1 MAPKF
6 VVMGVSGSGKS
17 TLAQALAF
25 RWAVPYV
32 EGDHLHSQDSIAKM
46 AAGIPLA
53 DDDRWPWLDRVGA
66 AILAARSGSGGGA
79 VASCSALRLVYRERL
94 RRAVGSSLRFVL
106 IDLPRAVLESRMTER
121 PGHFMPAAL
130 LESQL
135 RTLEPPMN
143 EADVLTVDGQQS
155 LGTIVDTVSAWY
167 ALGEAGTPGG

>member
-1 MAPKF
+1 MFPKF

-17 TLAQALAF
+17 SLAQALAS

-32 EGDHLHSQDSIAKM
+32 EGDHLHSQESIDKM

-66 AILAARSGSGGGA
+66 AILASRSGNGGA
-79 VASCSALRLVYRERL
+79 VASCSALRLVYRDRL
-94 RRAVGSSLRFVL
+94 RRAVGPSLRFVL
-106 IDLPRAVLESRMTER
+106 IDLPRSVLESRMAER

-130 LESQL
+130 LDSQL
-135 RTLEPPMN
+135 RTLEPPVN

-155 LGTIVDTVSAWY
+155 LDAIVETVSAWY
-167 ALGEAGTPGG
+167 AGDQTRASST